1 MENIIPKEH
10 MWILEISKEK
20 LKEKK
25 KKDRTSQKVPKRK
38 KMGGRDRKLKSI
50 ERA

>member
-1 MENIIPKEH
+1 MRVKDKKLKISGSNDIIKFDIFMENIIPKEH

-25 KKDRTSQKVPKRK
+25 KKRQD
-38 KMGGRDRKLKSI
+38 
-50 ERA
+50 

>member
-25 KKDRTSQKVPKRK
+25 KKKTGLVRKFQKEK
-38 KMGGRDRKLKSI
+38 KWGGGI
-50 ERA
+50 GN